1 MAVRYEAKDPIMLY
15 CLRWIW
21 SRRKR
26 VAISVLLLTFVF
38 VNALAYMH
46 ARAMTHFQAGASRT
60 AHPESLTTLQKARVL
75 LTGVDNPRPENHA
88 TPESLGLPFTVHK
101 VQSDGSMT
109 LEAWHVPCEG
119 AKTLVLMFHGYAAC
133 KADLLGEASALHE
146 LGYALL
152 LVDFRGSGGSSGSE
166 TSIGVEEA
174 EDVRQVWE
182 YARLTWG
189 DQRVVLYGQSM
200 GSAAILRALS
210 LHGEIQPAASV
221 LECPFDKLRSTV
233 ANRFSAMGLP
243 AFPGADLL
251 LFWGSVQMGFN
262 GYHHNPVEYAK
273 AVRCPVL
280 LLHGGNDTRVS
291 PEQAEAIFQSLA
303 GDKEYKVFG
312 AAGHESYLAAC
323 ADEWKQSISAFL
335 SSRLA
340 IRE

>member
-1 MAVRYEAKDPIMLY
+1 MLS

-26 VAISVLLLTFVF
+26 VALSVLLLAFVLA
-38 VNALAYMH
+38 NALAFMH
-46 ARAMTHFQAGASRT
+46 ARAMTHFQTGVSRT
-60 AHPESLTTLQKARVL
+60 ADPESLTILQKARVL

-88 TPESLGLPFTVHK
+88 TPESLGLPFAIHK
-101 VQSDGSMT
+101 VQSDDGIT
-109 LEAWHVPCEG
+109 LEAWHIPREG
-119 AKTLVLMFHGYAAC
+119 AKALVLMFHGYAAC
-133 KADLLGEASALHE
+133 KAQLLGEANALHE
-146 LGYALL
+146 LGYAVL
-152 LVDFRGSGGSSGSE
+152 LVDFRGSGGSSGRE
-166 TSIGVEEA
+166 TSLGVAEA
-174 EDVRQVWE
+174 EDVRQVWD
-182 YARLTWG
+182 YARLTWR
-189 DQRVVLYGQSM
+189 DQRIVLYGQSM

-210 LHGEIQPAASV
+210 LHEEIQPAACV

-233 ANRFSAMGLP
+233 GNRFTAMGLP

-251 LFWGSVQMGFN
+251 LFWGSVQVGFN
-262 GYHHNPVEYAK
+262 GYRHNPVEYAK

-280 LLHGGNDTRVS
+280 LLHGGNDTRVL
-291 PEQAEAIFQSLA
+291 PEQAEAIFENLA

-340 IRE
+340 M